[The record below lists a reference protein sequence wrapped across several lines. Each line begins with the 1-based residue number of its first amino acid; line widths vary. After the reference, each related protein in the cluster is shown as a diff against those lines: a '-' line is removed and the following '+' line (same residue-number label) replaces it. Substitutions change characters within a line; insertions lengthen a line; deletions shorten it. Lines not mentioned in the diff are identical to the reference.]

1 MYHTNMRSAFE
12 KSMLYTVLG
21 VLSLISIIPLWLVV
35 SSSFTAENALTL
47 NGYGLFPKEF
57 SLDAYRYILSDSRQ
71 LLDSY
76 AVTIMVTIGG
86 TMIALAMT
94 ALLSYPLSRPDFMFK
109 SSFSF
114 YIFFTMLFNGG
125 LVPFYIL
132 VSQYLNLKDSIW
144 ALMIPYLIQPFNV
157 LLMRTFFATIPISLV
172 ESAKIDGAGELY
184 IFWKI
189 IIPLSTPVMA
199 TVGLFISLVYWNDW
213 YLGLLFIE
221 DRKLLPLQYLLMTL
235 MTNIEVMSSN
245 SQLGA
250 GLLRIPSESA
260 RMAMAVLAIGPI
272 ACIYMFFQRYFVQGL
287 TVGAVKG

>member
-1 MYHTNMRSAFE
+1 MNNIRMKSALE
-12 KSMLYTVLG
+12 KTTLYSTLG
-21 VLSLISIIPLWLVV
+21 ILSLLCIIPLWLVV
-35 SSSFTAENALTL
+35 SASLTAENVLTL
-47 NGYGLFPKEF
+47 HGYGLFPKEF
-57 SLDAYRYILSDSRQ
+57 SLDAYRYILNDSKQ
-71 LLDSY
+71 LFDSY
-76 AVTIMVTIGG
+76 VVTIVVTIGG
-86 TMIALAMT
+86 TITALLLT

-132 VSQYLNLKDSIW
+132 VSQYLHLKDSIW
-144 ALMIPYLIQPFNV
+144 ALIIPYLIQPFNV

-172 ESAKIDGAGELY
+172 ESAKIDGAGDVY
-184 IFWKI
+184 IFRKI

-199 TVGLFISLVYWNDW
+199 TVGLFISLIYWNDW

-245 SQLGA
+245 TQLG
-250 GLLRIPSESA
+250 GELLRIPSESA

-272 ACIYMFFQRYFVQGL
+272 ACIYMFFQKYFVQGL

>member
-1 MYHTNMRSAFE
+1 MHSILIKAAIG
-12 KSMLYTVLG
+12 KG
-21 VLSLISIIPLWLVV
+21 VLYLTLILLTVICIIPLWLVV
-35 SSSFTAENALTL
+35 STSLTSENALTL
-47 NGYGLFPKEF
+47 HGYGLIPQEF
-57 SLDAYRYILSDSRQ
+57 SLDAYRYIWNDSKQ

-76 AVTIMVTIGG
+76 KITILVTVLGTIS
-86 TMIALAMT
+86 ALCFT
-94 ALLSYPLSRPDFMFK
+94 SLLSYPLSRKDFVFRNP
-109 SSFSF
+109 FSF

-132 VSQYLNLKDSIW
+132 VSQYLHLKDTIW
-144 ALMIPYLIQPFNV
+144 ALIIPYLVQPFYV
-157 LLMRTFFATIPISLV
+157 LLMRTFFATIPDSLI

-184 IFWKI
+184 IFSKI
-189 IIPLSTPVMA
+189 IVPLSTPVLA
-199 TVGLFISLVYWNDW
+199 TVGLFISLIYWNDW

-245 SQLGA
+245 LQASA
-250 GLLRIPSESA
+250 GLLRIPAETA

-272 ACIYMFFQRYFVQGL
+272 ACIYMFFQKYFVRGL